1 MTRGAWA
8 VACAVVA
15 LGLVLGLAWRGRAA
29 GARAVPEASAHV
41 SYAPDATIKD
51 VMSVIVDPSAT
62 VLWDSV
68 SASSGKD
75 GVDEKA
81 PTSDADWTRVRQGA
95 IRLVEASNL
104 LLIPGRHVARPGE
117 KSATPGVELE
127 PAEMEALVTKDP
139 AGWSDRVHAFR
150 TVGLEMLKAADA
162 RDANGLFEAGDR
174 LDTACENCHRQYW
187 YPNEKIPDLPSC
199 GAATPTQGSSR

>member
-1 MTRGAWA
+1 MSRGAWG

-15 LGLVLGLAWRGRAA
+15 LGLVLGFAWRGRA
-29 GARAVPEASAHV
+29 GTSARAVPEASVQA

-51 VMSVIVDPSAT
+51 VMDVIVDPSAT

-81 PTSDADWTRVRQGA
+81 PKSDEDWKGVRQGA

-104 LLIPGRHVARPGE
+104 LLIPGRHVAHPGE
-117 KSATPGVELE
+117 KSANPGVELE

-139 AGWSDRVHAFR
+139 AGWSERVHAFR

-162 RDANGLFEAGDR
+162 RDANALFDAGDR
-174 LDTACENCHRQYW
+174 LDTACESCHKQYW
-187 YPNEKIPDLPSC
+187 YPNEKIPEFPSDSS
-199 GAATPTQGSSR
+199 TTQ